1 MTIQQLFYAITITE
15 SGSMNRAAEI
25 LYITQP
31 TLTKA
36 IKELEKHND
45 KFDYKV
51 FWGYE
56 DEKLFEFAKADLTE
70 LAKSDQPFHMAIQTM
85 DTHNEDG
92 YKCRLC
98 NDDFGKN
105 QYSNVELGYT
115 IIFYENVRSQALG
128 TTARERAESCKNM
141 LLSKSGYKQLKD
153 TQQLSTDYYMA
164 IVSRDLEPVI
174 STDDNLAKFEV
185 WFSRKPQ
192 IYMSSGALEWMVT
205 NTANITN
212 PTRFDAQPLITAYG
226 AGTFKVNDQTITI
239 SSADEYTVIDSE
251 MMDCY
256 KGSVSKNGLVTF
268 SDHEFPV
275 LVPGVN
281 AVEISSGITKLLV
294 VPRWWRL

>member
-1 MTIQQLFYAITITE
+1 
-15 SGSMNRAAEI
+15 MN
-25 LYITQP
+25 
-31 TLTKA
+31 
-36 IKELEKHND
+36 
-45 KFDYKV
+45 
-51 FWGYE
+51 
-56 DEKLFEFAKADLTE
+56 
-70 LAKSDQPFHMAIQTM
+70 PFHTIV
-85 DTHNEDG
+85 
-92 YKCRLC
+92 Y
-98 NDDFGKN
+98 DDVNIWYSYGGKAVPINIDNAPKREQEEIVVPGRNGALIIDKN